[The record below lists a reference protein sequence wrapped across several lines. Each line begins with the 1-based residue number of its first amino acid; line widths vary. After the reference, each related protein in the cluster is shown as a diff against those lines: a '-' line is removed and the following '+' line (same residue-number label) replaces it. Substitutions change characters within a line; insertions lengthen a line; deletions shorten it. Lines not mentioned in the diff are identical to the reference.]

1 MLPGLRVWVSP
12 DRSVDLWWNLKPQ
25 DRLAALGAGCLRQVF
40 RIGRTLEESGTL
52 KEMKNGAR
60 GAPTLK
66 IEFSDSSL
74 RIWPILVSFVKAIG
88 DRCKKWHFLII
99 IVTSYNTFSGSKSIF
114 FKAMRLHNFASQ
126 QPSVKFT

>member
-12 DRSVDLWWNLKPQ
+12 DRSVDLWWNLEPQ

-40 RIGRTLEESGTL
+40 RTGRTLEESGTL
-52 KEMKNGAR
+52 KEIKNGAR

-74 RIWPILVSFVKAIG
+74 S
-88 DRCKKWHFLII
+88 
-99 IVTSYNTFSGSKSIF
+99 
-114 FKAMRLHNFASQ
+114 
-126 QPSVKFT
+126 